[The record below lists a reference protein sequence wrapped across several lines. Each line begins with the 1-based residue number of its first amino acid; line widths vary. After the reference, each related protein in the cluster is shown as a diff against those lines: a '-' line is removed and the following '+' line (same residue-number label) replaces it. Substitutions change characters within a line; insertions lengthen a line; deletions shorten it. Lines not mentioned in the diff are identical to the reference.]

1 MFCMRRNLNRTGPLT
16 VVLAAVVAVAAAPV
30 ATAKLPPG
38 TTFEACGA
46 SGCTTA
52 TDEESLQLQLKLIE
66 PAMEHGTVAAP
77 SGAEAWIRV
86 DLNAES
92 TRGLGPLRRNFPVV
106 FASDAG
112 YIGVPGEQGSFRWVP
127 LRAKQSAAYAQ
138 LADGVKRFPAQTL
151 AELDPVSVARA
162 DPDAGVPPA
171 EGDGETAPTLLLVLL
186 AAAGLL
192 TGGALVVR
200 ARRVRHR
207 PAEGEPA

>member
-1 MFCMRRNLNRTGPLT
+1 LLAAL
-16 VVLAAVVAVAAAPV
+16 VAVLAAPL

-46 SGCTTA
+46 SGCRTA
-52 TDEESLQLQLKLIE
+52 TEEESLQLQLKLIE
-66 PAMEHGTVAAP
+66 PAIEHGTAVAP

-92 TRGLGPLRRNFPVV
+92 TRGLRPLLSSFPVV

-112 YIGVPGEQGSFRWVP
+112 SIGVPGEQGSYRWVP

-138 LADGVKRFPAQTL
+138 LADGVRPFPAQTL
-151 AELDPVSVARA
+151 AELDPASVADA
-162 DPDAGVPPA
+162 NPDAAGVPAA
-171 EGDGETAPTLLLVLL
+171 EGDGGETAPTLLTVLL
-186 AAAGLL
+186 AAVGLL